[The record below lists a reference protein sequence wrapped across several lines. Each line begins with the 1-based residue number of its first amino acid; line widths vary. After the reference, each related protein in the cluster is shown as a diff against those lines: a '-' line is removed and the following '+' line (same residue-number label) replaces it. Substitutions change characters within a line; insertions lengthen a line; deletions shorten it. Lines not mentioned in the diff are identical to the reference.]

1 MPHEVQDIRNLALVG
16 HGDSGKTAL
25 VDAVA
30 HLAGAVPRRGS
41 TAEGTSVGDFEAEE
55 KEKKHSLSSAVVHVA
70 WKKRVLNWIDCPGY
84 PDFVADANSALAAVE
99 TAIVAV
105 SSTTGVT
112 FNTRQAFAAAGR
124 AGIARALLVT
134 RCDAENTDFA
144 VLLESIAEAFGDRVV
159 PVTFPDGNGPA
170 FRRVVDVLAPAA
182 DLPGPLKDRAATYRT
197 TLVERIVETEDALM
211 ERYLAEGA
219 VSDADLARVFPRAMA
234 RGLLVPLFAVDPLRG
249 IGLEELLTRV
259 VEGFPSPADLGPRRA
274 LKGTPGGTP
283 GGTEEVEVAPDP
295 AGPLAAFVFK
305 TLTDPYVGKIS
316 YLRVFRGTR
325 KADEMLP
332 NPKTGKGDK
341 LAGLGYPLGKELRP
355 APRLIPGDIVA
366 VPKIESLDWGHTVHD
381 EGAPV
386 AFPRPPQPRPM
397 VAFAIEPKARQDE
410 AKLSGSLQ
418 KLAMED
424 PTFHV
429 RRDADTK
436 EMVVEGLS
444 DLHLQVILARLKRRF
459 GVEVTTRLPKIP
471 YRETVHGRA
480 DGHYRH
486 KKQTGG
492 RGQFGECFLKVEPL
506 ERGAGFEFADEIF
519 GGSIPRQF
527 IPAVE
532 KGIRE
537 SMERGVIA
545 GYPVVDVRAK
555 LYDGKYH
562 EVDSDEASFKIAGS
576 RAFRDGFE
584 KARPVI
590 LEPILDLEVTL
601 PTRFLG
607 DITGDLNSRRGRI
620 VGMES
625 DGVLQTIKAQAPLSE
640 LLTYSTQLRSIT
652 AGEGTY
658 STTFSHYEVLPA
670 HLAEKIVTAYRA
682 SRKAEED

>member
-30 HLAGAVPRRGS
+30 HLAGVVPRRGS
-41 TAEGTSVGDFEAEE
+41 TAEGTSVGDFEPEE
-55 KEKKHSLSSAVVHVA
+55 KEKKHSLASAIVHVP

-99 TAIVAV
+99 TALVAV
-105 SSTTGVT
+105 SSTTGIT

-124 AGIARALLVT
+124 AGTARALLVT
-134 RCDAENTDFA
+134 KCDAENTDFDA
-144 VLLESIAEAFGDRVV
+144 LLVSIAEAFGDRVV
-159 PVTFPDGNGPA
+159 PVTFPEGNGPA
-170 FRRVVDVLAPAA
+170 FRRVVDALGPPA
-182 DLPGPLKDRAATYRT
+182 DLPAPLRDRAASFRT
-197 TLVERIVETEDALM
+197 TLVERLVEAEDALM
-211 ERYLAEGA
+211 ERYLAEGT
-219 VSDADLARVFPRAMA
+219 VPDADLARVFPKAMA
-234 RGLLVPLFAVDPLRG
+234 RGLVIPLFAVDPVRG

-259 VEGFPSPADLGPRRA
+259 VEGFPSPVDFGPRKA
-274 LKGTPGGTP
+274 LL
-283 GGTEEVEVAPDP
+283 GTEEVEVAPDP
-295 AGPLAAFVFK
+295 AGALAAFVFK

-316 YLRVFRGTR
+316 YLRVFRGSR
-325 KADEMLP
+325 KAEEMLP

-341 LAGLGYPLGKELRP
+341 LAGLGFPVGKEVRP
-355 APRLIPGDIVA
+355 APRLLPGDIVA
-366 VPKIESLDWGHTVHD
+366 VPKIESLDWGNTVHD
-381 EGAPV
+381 EGSPV
-386 AFPRPPQPRPM
+386 AFPKPPQPKPM

-429 RRDADTK
+429 RRDAETK
-436 EMVVEGLS
+436 EMCVEGLS
-444 DLHLQVILARLKRRF
+444 DLHLQVMLARLKRRF
-459 GVEVTTRLPKIP
+459 GVEVTTRLPKVP
-471 YRETVHGRA
+471 YRETVSGRSE
-480 DGHYRH
+480 GHYRH

-492 RGQFGECFLKVEPL
+492 RGQFGECFLRMEPL
-506 ERGAGFEFADEIF
+506 ERGAGFEFVDEIF

-532 KGIRE
+532 KGVRE
-537 SMERGVIA
+537 AMERGVIA
-545 GYPVVDVRAK
+545 GYPVVDVRVK

-576 RAFRDGFE
+576 RGFRDAFE

-590 LEPILDLEVTL
+590 LEPILNLDVTI

-625 DGVLQTIKAQAPLSE
+625 DGTLQTIKAHAPLAE
-640 LLTYSTQLRSIT
+640 LLTYSTQLRSLT
-652 AGEGTY
+652 AGEGSY
-658 STTFSHYEVLPA
+658 STSFSHYEVLPA
-670 HLAEKIVTAYRA
+670 HLAEKIIAAHRA